1 MTDSDHKRTDTLHV
15 VDIGNS
21 SVKVGT
27 LPWPDSSSPLQT
39 TSVSAEA
46 GDFEPIAQAVA
57 QFAADTPWFLASVSR
72 PTSQRLADW
81 IHARFPV
88 AEVREL
94 RNSDC
99 PIEIDVEQPNR
110 VGIDRILGAVAAN
123 DLRPPGHPAVV
134 VDAGSAI
141 TVDAVSKDGTF
152 LGGVIMAGFS
162 MRTSALANNTD
173 LLPLIRATGADESPS
188 VIGRS
193 TEDAIRSGIFW
204 GTIGSIREVIARM
217 QTEIGDAA
225 VFVTGGDMVRMTGH
239 LKDQARF
246 EPHLVLSGI
255 AMVAR
260 NTRDSA

>member
-1 MTDSDHKRTDTLHV
+1 
-15 VDIGNS
+15 
-21 SVKVGT
+21 
-27 LPWPDSSSPLQT
+27 
-39 TSVSAEA
+39 
-46 GDFEPIAQAVA
+46 
-57 QFAADTPWFLASVSR
+57 
-72 PTSQRLADW
+72 
-81 IHARFPV
+81 
-88 AEVREL
+88 
-94 RNSDC
+94 
-99 PIEIDVEQPNR
+99 
-110 VGIDRILGAVAAN
+110 
-123 DLRPPGHPAVV
+123 
-134 VDAGSAI
+134 
-141 TVDAVSKDGTF
+141 
-152 LGGVIMAGFS
+152 MAGFS
-162 MRTSALANNTD
+162 MRTSALAHNTD